1 MGSKKHSE
9 QSGLTDKQRAFVRA
23 FTTGDSKGNASAA
36 YRAAFDAKQM
46 KPSSI
51 HVEACRLL
59 DHPKVAPAIETANA
73 QIAAQNRLQAVS
85 LRQRVQDGLLL
96 EAQAAESPAARVRA
110 WELLGK
116 LDGVDAF
123 GADKVE
129 TTATVTSHQAQ
140 DGLQQAIADALAD
153 ESVVKLFDK

>member
-1 MGSKKHSE
+1 MASKKHSD

-23 FTTGDSKGNASAA
+23 FTTGDAKGNASAA
-36 YRAAFDAKQM
+36 YREAFDAQGM

-51 HVEACRLL
+51 HVEACRML
-59 DHPKVAPAIETANA
+59 DHPKVAPAIEAANA
-73 QIAAQNRLQAVS
+73 QITAQHRLQGVS
-85 LRQRVQDGLLL
+85 LRQRVQDGLLA
-96 EAQAAESPAARVRA
+96 EAEAAESPAARVRA

-116 LDGVDAF
+116 LQGVDAF

-129 TTATVTSHQAQ
+129 TTATVTSQSAQ

>member
-1 MGSKKHSE
+1 MGSKKFE

-36 YRAAFDAKQM
+36 YRSAFDADGM
-46 KPSSI
+46 KPSSV

-59 DHPKVAPAIETANA
+59 DHPKVAPAIEAANS
-73 QIAAQNRLQAVS
+73 QIAAQNRLQGVS

-129 TTATVTSHQAQ
+129 TMATVTSHQAQ
-140 DGLQQAIADALAD
+140 DGLEKAIADALAD

>member
-1 MGSKKHSE
+1 MGSKKRE

-23 FTTGDSKGNASAA
+23 FTAGDAKGNASAA
-36 YRAAFDAKQM
+36 YKAAYDASQM
-46 KPSSI
+46 KPSTI
-51 HVEACRLL
+51 NVEACRML
-59 DHPKVAPAIETANA
+59 DHPKVSPAIEAANA
-73 QIAAQNRLQAVS
+73 QIAQQQRLQGVS

-116 LDGVDAF
+116 LQGVDAF

-129 TTATVTSHQAQ
+129 TTATVTSHQAR
-140 DGLQQAIADALAD
+140 DGLEQAIADALAD